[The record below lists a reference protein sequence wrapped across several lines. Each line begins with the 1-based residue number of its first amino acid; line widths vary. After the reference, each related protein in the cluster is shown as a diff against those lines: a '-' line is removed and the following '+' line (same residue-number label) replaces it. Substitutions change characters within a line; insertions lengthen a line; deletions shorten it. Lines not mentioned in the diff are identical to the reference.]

1 MKNPTAKVPSDSRS
15 DVRTFAVGKYS
26 FAMIE
31 ANTPYNMKLYHS
43 SPLPITAAMTARG
56 PVTEIVPPTATCC
69 CTATS
74 PYAVTC
80 ISPRYASR
88 ISGFFRS
95 SAAVPD
101 STTWPVCST

>member
-1 MKNPTAKVPSDSRS
+1 MKKPTANVPSDSSS
-15 DVRTFAVGKYS
+15 DVSAFAVGKYS

-43 SPLPITAAMTARG
+43 SPLPITAAITARG
-56 PVTEIVPPTATCC
+56 PVTAMVPPSATCC
-69 CTATS
+69 CTMSS
-74 PYAVTC
+74 PYTVTC

-88 ISGFFRS
+88 ISGFCRS
-95 SAAVPD
+95 SDAVPD